1 MACVHDIVQDGFC
14 THCKT
19 AVDTQHHAFIPFYY
33 LKNGLEFRPEYVG
46 TMKRHVW
53 MKSLMEKKLTLVLSL
68 HDTLY
73 DSRPVSLLSEKEKYL
88 TVEVESK
95 SDDMWRS
102 KNGMTLCK
110 LRPFAREFLLE
121 ANKLFQMHVFEHSHP
136 EHRKEVISLL
146 DPQGTYFGKRIIT
159 YRDSEMKN
167 LDLVLAE
174 ERGVVILD
182 DKLAYWWPEDHT
194 NLLQIR
200 PYQYFKRCDNNK
212 TWITKV
218 VDLFKTRHPEFS
230 YAEERIDEDA
240 EGGGLAN
247 ALELLKEV
255 HRKFFTEKDED
266 LRDVRALLF
275 PLES

>member
-14 THCKT
+14 THCKR

-102 KNGMTLCK
+102 KT
-110 LRPFAREFLLE
+110 
-121 ANKLFQMHVFEHSHP
+121 
-136 EHRKEVISLL
+136 
-146 DPQGTYFGKRIIT
+146 
-159 YRDSEMKN
+159 
-167 LDLVLAE
+167 
-174 ERGVVILD
+174 
-182 DKLAYWWPEDHT
+182 
-194 NLLQIR
+194 
-200 PYQYFKRCDNNK
+200 
-212 TWITKV
+212 
-218 VDLFKTRHPEFS
+218 TRHPEFS

-240 EGGGLAN
+240 EDGGLAN